1 MMNLALV
8 AVSARMLAEAAAR
21 DGYGAVAVDLFGDTD
36 TRRASRQWLPAGA
49 PGALQ
54 LDAGHVLAAL
64 RDCARSGDMAGWV
77 AGGGCEGRPELLAD
91 GARVLPLIGTAANA
105 VAQVRDPLAFFGF
118 LAAHGLPHP
127 EVRSSPPADPRG
139 WLLKDALGCGGWH
152 IRTAAQ
158 AGAVAQTPHH
168 YFQRQAAGQP
178 MSATFCANGH
188 EARLLGCNQLTV
200 RALEHPAR
208 PYVYCGAIG
217 PVALPP
223 AAAQQV
229 GRALRL
235 LAGGFALQGL
245 GSLDFMLDGDEVL
258 LLEVNPRPPASMAL
272 YPGVMAAHVNAC
284 LHGLLPE
291 ASAPQGVAGH
301 EIVYA
306 PRPLDI
312 GARAAQGL
320 QAWPGC
326 HDLPAPGTHFDRGS
340 PLCSLS
346 ASGGN
351 AAQVRRALDASC
363 AALLQ
368 SLETP

>member
-1 MMNLALV
+1 MTNLALV
-8 AVSARMLAEAAAR
+8 AVSARMLAEAALH

-36 TRRASRQWLPAGA
+36 TRRASRQWWPAGA
-49 PGALQ
+49 PGALRPDTQ
-54 LDAGHVLAAL
+54 CVLAAL
-64 RDCARSGDMAGWV
+64 RDCARQGDVAGWV
-77 AGGGCEGRPELLAD
+77 AGGGCEGQPELLAA
-91 GARVLPLIGTAANA
+91 GARVLPLIGTASAA
-105 VAQVRDPLAFFGF
+105 VARLRDPLAFFGF

-127 EVRSSPPADPRG
+127 EVRSSLPARPQG

-152 IRTAAQ
+152 ILPAEQ
-158 AGAVAQTPHH
+158 AGSAALSRHH
-168 YFQRQAAGQP
+168 YFQRQVAGTP

-200 RALEHPAR
+200 RALEQPAR

-245 GSLDFMLDGDEVL
+245 GSLDFMLDGEDVL

-284 LHGLLPE
+284 LHGLLPGP
-291 ASAPQGVAGH
+291 AAPRGVRGH

-306 PRPLDI
+306 PRPLAI
-312 GARAAQGL
+312 GAQGAQDL
-320 QAWPGC
+320 LAWPGC
-326 HDLPAPGTHFDRGS
+326 HDLPAPGTHFERGS

-346 ASGGN
+346 ASGDS
-351 AAQVRRALDASC
+351 AAQVRRALDAGC